1 MITCNIL
8 FSGIGAQEAALKRLG
23 LDFEVVGI
31 SEIDKFAVQSYEA
44 INGPTRNYG
53 DITQIP
59 YLDYADLWTYS
70 SPCFTHDSLVLTE
83 KNGYKQITNLQIG
96 ESVLTHDGTYKTVEN
111 VINNGMKKTV
121 KVYGMGV
128 DEIHTTPNH
137 LFYVR
142 EKSHIWNCKTRSYTR
157 VFSKPIWKQAD
168 SLKRTDYMGVPVNN
182 KSEIPE
188 WNGITFVWSDGRKDR
203 YKNQL
208 SQYMNNKDFW
218 WLIGRYI
225 ADGWFRNNGGII
237 IGCGKNKFIEMKEK
251 SDSIGLNYSVSEE
264 RTVIRFRYTLKE
276 LELFV
281 QPFGKYAYGKRIPS
295 FVMDL
300 PLDLL
305 ESFLDGYMAGDGC
318 FTNRRFKATSVS
330 RELVYG
336 LAQCIAKVYKQPYS
350 IYKTK
355 RPKTTV
361 IEGRTVNQKDTYELC
376 FKKTKCIQDKA
387 FYENGFL
394 WFPVNKVEEADIENV
409 YDLTVEEN
417 HSFTVQGVIVHNCQD
432 FSTAGK
438 QQGIYNADGSLTRS
452 GLLKHVERLLETS
465 VMLGNQPK
473 YLLMENV
480 KGLVSKKF
488 KPDFL
493 KWLDK
498 LEQLGYNN
506 YWQVL
511 NAKDYGVPQNRE
523 RVFVVSIRKDIDV
536 KGYKFPASIPLQLK
550 LKDILE
556 PVVDEKYY
564 LPQEKVD
571 KLLMQLK
578 QREVSN
584 TVRCGGGGSLD
595 GKHTWDIVIEPL
607 CAASRGRN
615 PDNSSDRTAGSPTE
629 QRLELNTS
637 GCSNTLTSVQKDNYI
652 VEPTAYDEQ
661 NGYIRKDGCVGTLT
675 TDGSSPKHNNRVIEP
690 RVIQLGNIVNT
701 GNWDNPQRGRIDS
714 PSGISPALNTVGGGG
729 LEPKIVEEGYKNAKN
744 KTIRTLLRI
753 LWKEIREKKVWE
765 QIGRFQ
771 CVSETEILRQ
781 GMYEKSFFK
790 TREAT
795 SNIFQRSYNSEK
807 YKFIIIESNFLRDMW
822 LSIKSRRSSQRWG
835 LSEQQFREFTNFM
848 QKLSFKTAQKKEK
861 MCYMWET
868 DESFRVLRETL
879 SEIQEIW
886 KSINIKSQNKYRIR
900 KLTARECWRLMGF
913 TDIEFECAQIS
924 GVSNS
929 QLYRQA
935 GNSIVVDVL
944 VAIFKELLK

>member
-31 SEIDKFAVQSYEA
+31 SEIDKFAIQSYEA

-438 QQGIYNADGSLTRS
+438 QKGIYNADGSLTRS
-452 GLLKHVERLLETS
+452 GLLKHVERLLEIS
-465 VMLGNQPK
+465 VTLGNQPK

-506 YWQVL
+506 YWQIL
-511 NAKDYGVPQNRE
+511 NAKDYGIPQNRE
-523 RVFVVSIRKDIDV
+523 RVFVVSIRKDIDT
-536 KGYKFPASIPLQLK
+536 KGYKFPLPVPLKLK
-550 LKDILE
+550 LKDMLE
-556 PVVDEKYY
+556 PWVDVKYY
-564 LPQEKVD
+564 LSADKVEKFLQNGNTNPSGKGMNGNVCTGD
-571 KLLMQLK
+571 ICNTLTTNKGEGLK
-578 QREVSN
+578 IKEVSN
-584 TVRCGGGGSLD
+584 TIRCGGGSLD
-595 GKHTWDIVIEPL
+595 GKHTWDVVVEPQVL
-607 CAASRGRN
+607 TPKRTEYGKQIRKDYESGLISESRHN
-615 PDNSSDRTAGSPTE
+615 M
-629 QRLELNTS
+629 TS
-637 GCSNTLTSVQKDNYI
+637 MEPRKDGISNTLTTVQKDNYV
-652 VEPTAYDEQ
+652 VEPMAYDEQ

-690 RVIQLGNIVNT
+690 QVIQLGNIVNT
-701 GNWDNPQRGRIDS
+701 GNWDNPQRGRIYS

-729 LEPKIVEEGYKNAKN
+729 LEPKILEEGIGYHPFNKREFRGFNPNYSVTLLATDYKNP
-744 KTIRTLLRI
+744 
-753 LWKEIREKKVWE
+753 
-765 QIGRFQ
+765 
-771 CVSETEILRQ
+771 CC
-781 GMYEKSFFK
+781 Y
-790 TREAT
+790 
-795 SNIFQRSYNSEK
+795 SN
-807 YKFIIIESNFLRDMW
+807 
-822 LSIKSRRSSQRWG
+822 G
-835 LSEQQFREFTNFM
+835 
-848 QKLSFKTAQKKEK
+848 
-861 MCYMWET
+861 
-868 DESFRVLRETL
+868 
-879 SEIQEIW
+879 
-886 KSINIKSQNKYRIR
+886 YRIR
-900 KLTARECWRLMGF
+900 KLTPKECWRLMGF

-929 QLYRQA
+929 RLYQQA